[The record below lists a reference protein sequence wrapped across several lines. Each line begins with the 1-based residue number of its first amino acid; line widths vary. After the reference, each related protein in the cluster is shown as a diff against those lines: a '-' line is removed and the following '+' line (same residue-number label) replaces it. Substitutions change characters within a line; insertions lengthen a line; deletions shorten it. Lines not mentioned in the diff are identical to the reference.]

1 MLKPHL
7 GSLSLG
13 LLGVIGEG
21 VANLLEPWPLKLV
34 LDDVLRG
41 RESHAGVMRWIH
53 EVVGT
58 DKLAMLKFACAAVI
72 VIALLDAICTYAEK
86 YLTTSVGQWI
96 AYDLRGTIYA
106 HVQKLSLAFHDQKRI
121 GDLISR
127 VTSDIGVIQDF
138 MGAVLLSMLVSVMTL
153 AGMIG
158 VMFYLNWRFTLIALS
173 V

>member
-1 MLKPHL
+1 MVCVGELCRGGDTLPTKTTIEPDAPTKSKALPENRPAGKKARKKVSIRELLKPHL

-41 RESHAGVMRWIH
+41 RESHTGVMRWIH

-58 DKLAMLKFACAAVI
+58 DKLAMLKFAGGAVI

-96 AYDLRGTIYA
+96 AYD
-106 HVQKLSLAFHDQKRI
+106 
-121 GDLISR
+121 
-127 VTSDIGVIQDF
+127 
-138 MGAVLLSMLVSVMTL
+138 
-153 AGMIG
+153 
-158 VMFYLNWRFTLIALS
+158 
-173 V
+173 

>member
-1 MLKPHL
+1 VPTESKALPENKPAGKKASKKVSIRELLKPHL

-72 VIALLDAICTYAEK
+72 VIEAQVFV
-86 YLTTSVGQWI
+86 VGGHRFSPSSRCPQ
-96 AYDLRGTIYA
+96 G
-106 HVQKLSLAFHDQKRI
+106 SDQDHR
-121 GDLISR
+121 D
-127 VTSDIGVIQDF
+127 Q
-138 MGAVLLSMLVSVMTL
+138 
-153 AGMIG
+153 
-158 VMFYLNWRFTLIALS
+158 
-173 V
+173 